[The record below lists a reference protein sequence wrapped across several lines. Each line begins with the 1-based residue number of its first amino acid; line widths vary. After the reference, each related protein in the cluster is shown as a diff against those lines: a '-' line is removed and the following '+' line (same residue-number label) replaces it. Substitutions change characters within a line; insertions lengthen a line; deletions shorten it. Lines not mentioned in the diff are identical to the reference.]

1 MLATRIF
8 LTEECLNIKRLLDDT
23 LRHAYG
29 SAKSEEFYNECRAR
43 LNSLS
48 AQVDVIDE
56 ANLAEIHT
64 LASQIHILSDTI
76 TKIERSHIGELS
88 WPFALVIK
96 EMALEVCRE
105 NVAAANEEDP
115 LFFFSANGGM
125 FVYAVSPERTASLS
139 RRRIFNVVFPRSFKY
154 QVLLHTI
161 LGHEIGHVAYAYHEL
176 KHELET
182 KVTTVLLQGSPFTS
196 ISDFRDWL
204 EKTYKLKLSAPAL
217 NDALA
222 RWRQEYFCDLFGL
235 LIMGPSFLP
244 AYRSLFHLLDYTGS
258 RYSATHPPIMSRY
271 SMLQDAL
278 TFLGWEKWE
287 GINHQNLQQPLNSM
301 YGPMR
306 QHVSSI
312 PAAMRILAPKQVEAA
327 TTALQDILRRMR
339 NTLYIHPKPDELS
352 EIVSALLEGTP
363 AICTK
368 IKVPKRGNKKRYVA
382 NDPIDFRHIL
392 FAGWLAI
399 YHDLRDKRELSLFK
413 INRLCDRSIL
423 HQDAINTW
431 TEHFEK
437 ELVPKNVGN

>member
-1 MLATRIF
+1 MLKPRMF
-8 LTEECLNIKRLLDDT
+8 LKEECLNIKRLLDDT

-29 SAKSEEFYNECRAR
+29 SAKSEEFYKECRAR

-48 AQVDVIDE
+48 AQVQVVDE

-64 LASQIHILSDTI
+64 LASQINLLSDTI

-96 EMALEVCRE
+96 EMALAVCRE
-105 NVAAANEEDP
+105 NVKAAHELDP

-125 FVYAVSPERTASLS
+125 FVYAVFPETKALS

-176 KHELET
+176 KHELEA
-182 KVTTVLLQGSPFTS
+182 KVTTVLLHGSPFTS
-196 ISDFRDWL
+196 PSDLQAWL
-204 EKTYKLKLSAPAL
+204 VKTYKQTLNGPAL
-217 NDALA
+217 ADAFA

-244 AYRSLFHLLDYTGS
+244 AYRSLFHLLDHRGS
-258 RYSATHPPIMSRY
+258 RWSATHPPTMSRY

-278 TFLGWEKWE
+278 TILDWERWE
-287 GINHQNLQQPLNSM
+287 GVSHQNLQQPLNSM
-301 YGPMR
+301 YEPMR
-306 QHVSSI
+306 QHVSAI
-312 PAAMRILAPKQVEAA
+312 PPEMRILDPNQVKLA
-327 TTALQDILRRMR
+327 TTALQDILRRMGT
-339 NTLYIHPKPDELS
+339 TLYAHPNPDELNG
-352 EIVSALLEGTP
+352 IVTALLNGTP

-368 IKVPKRGNKKRYVA
+368 IEARRGKSKKRYLI
-382 NDPIDFRHIL
+382 NEPIDFRHIL

-399 YHDLRDKRELSLFK
+399 YHDARDKDDLSLFK

-423 HQDAINTW
+423 HQDAISTW
-431 TEHFEK
+431 SEHFER
-437 ELVPKNVGN
+437 EPVSSNVSN

>member
-1 MLATRIF
+1 MLTTRIF
-8 LTEECLNIKRLLDDT
+8 LAEECLNIKRLLDDT

-29 SAKSEEFYNECRAR
+29 SAKSEEFYKECRAR
-43 LNSLS
+43 LRSLS

-64 LASQIHILSDTI
+64 LAIQIHILSDKI

-125 FVYAVSPERTASLS
+125 FVYAVSPERAAALS

-176 KHELET
+176 RHELET
-182 KVTTVLLQGSPFTS
+182 KVTSVLLDGSPFTS
-196 ISDFRDWL
+196 TSDFKDWL
-204 EKTYKLKLSAPAL
+204 EKTYKLNLGDPAL
-217 NDALA
+217 NDAFA

-244 AYRSLFHLLDYTGS
+244 AYRSLFHLLDHTGS

-278 TFLGWEKWE
+278 SFLSWEKWE
-287 GINHQNLQQPLNSM
+287 GIGHQNLRQPLNSM
-301 YGPMR
+301 YEPMR

-312 PAAMRILAPKQVEAA
+312 PAAMRILDHKQVESA
-327 TTALQDILRRMR
+327 TTALKDILKRMGD
-339 NTLYIHPKPDELS
+339 TLYVHPNPDELS
-352 EIVSALLEGTP
+352 EILSALLNGTP

-368 IKVPKRGNKKRYVA
+368 VKVAGRKLKRRYLV
-382 NDPIDFRHIL
+382 NHPIDFRHIL
-392 FAGWLAI
+392 FAGWLAV
-399 YHDLRDKRELSLFK
+399 YHDARDKEELSLFK

-437 ELVPKNVGN
+437 ELVPKNVSN